1 MKLRIALFAFALWAA
16 ATAVYALSAGTN
28 ISLVDGQ
35 ISTVGPPSATTLTTN
50 GVLLGN
56 GTSAITATDA
66 CTNTG
71 HVLIGGSPPG
81 CGAITDSLVP
91 NNITVDN
98 ATTATAL
105 AANGAN
111 CSAGQYPLGVNASGA
126 AENCTAIPLSILA
139 GTSVTDLTTSQ
150 TIYMGGG
157 TADTTKARA
166 CFPAPAGTWGNLRC
180 RQTAA
185 AGASNN
191 VTCTV
196 HRGACGSET
205 DAATTCTIT
214 GGASAASCSDT
225 SNTSTT
231 SAGECL
237 CLKATT
243 PAALTNNQ
251 YLLWSLER
259 LS

>member
-35 ISTVGPPSATTLTTN
+35 ISSVGPPSATNLTTN
-50 GVLLGN
+50 GVLLGA
-56 GTSAITATDA
+56 GTGPITATAA

-71 HVLIGGSPPG
+71 HVLIGGSPPA

-91 NNITVDN
+91 NNITVDL
-98 ATTATAL
+98 ATAATAL

-111 CSAGQYPLGVNASGA
+111 CDAGEYPLGVNASGVV
-126 AENCTAIPLSILA
+126 EDCTPVPVSVIS
-139 GTSVTDLTTSQ
+139 GTSVTDLTTNQ

-166 CFPAPAGTWGNLRC
+166 CVPVSAGTWGNLRC

-185 AGASNN
+185 AGASND

-196 HRGACGSET
+196 HRGTCGSES

-214 GGASAASCSDT
+214 GGASATSCSDT
-225 SNTSTT
+225 SNTTT
-231 SAGECL
+231 TTAGQCL
-237 CLKATT
+237 CVKGTT